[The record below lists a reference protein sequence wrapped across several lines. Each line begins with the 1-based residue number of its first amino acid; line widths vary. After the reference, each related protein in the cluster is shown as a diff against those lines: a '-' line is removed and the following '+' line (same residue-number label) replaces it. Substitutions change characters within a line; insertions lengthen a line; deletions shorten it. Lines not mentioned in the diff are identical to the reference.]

1 MFIHLR
7 LQLLD
12 RQYRLDAD
20 RHLWQSYLNLGSEE
34 KFWPVRFFFLLMIM
48 TLNQMIISLH
58 CSINYIR
65 WLRLMNQRSVKNLS

>member
-34 KFWPVRFFFLLMIM
+34 KFWPVRFFFFVDD
-48 TLNQMIISLH
+48 NDS
-58 CSINYIR
+58 
-65 WLRLMNQRSVKNLS
+65 